1 LLGTVTT
8 QSPSPV
14 VVIVLPLPVLELEA
28 ELLVVPLP
36 DRVVTDG
43 PPVVELFTPS
53 GPAVTELD
61 SVPELL
67 ASSDWTTRHGLP
79 LGPVV
84 TVVLPATPFGPVLT
98 VLVWA

>member
-1 LLGTVTT
+1 M
-8 QSPSPV
+8 PS
-14 VVIVLPLPVLELEA
+14 
-28 ELLVVPLP
+28 P

-61 SVPELL
+61 SVPEFFAGSLAPSL
-67 ASSDWTTRHGLP
+67 ASSEWTTLHGLP

-84 TVVLPATPFGPVLT
+84 TVVLLETPSGPVRT
-98 VLVWA
+98 VLV

>member
-1 LLGTVTT
+1 VTT

-14 VVIVLPLPVLELEA
+14 VVIVLPFPVLELVA
-28 ELLVVPLP
+28 ELLVAPSP

-43 PPVVELFTPS
+43 PPVVELCTPP

-61 SVPELL
+61 SVPVLF

-84 TVVLPATPFGPVLT
+84 TVVLPETPLGPVWT
-98 VLVWA
+98 VLV

>member
-14 VVIVLPLPVLELEA
+14 VVIVLPPPLELAA
-28 ELLVVPLP
+28 ELLLVPSP
-36 DRVVTDG
+36 ERVVTEG

-61 SVPELL
+61 SVPVLF
-67 ASSDWTTRHGLP
+67 ASSEWTTRHGLP

-84 TVVLPATPFGPVLT
+84 TVVLPETPFGPLWT
-98 VLVWA
+98 VVV

>member
-1 LLGTVTT
+1 MLGTVTT

-14 VVIVLPLPVLELEA
+14 VVIVLPLLELEA

-61 SVPELL
+61 SVPEVL